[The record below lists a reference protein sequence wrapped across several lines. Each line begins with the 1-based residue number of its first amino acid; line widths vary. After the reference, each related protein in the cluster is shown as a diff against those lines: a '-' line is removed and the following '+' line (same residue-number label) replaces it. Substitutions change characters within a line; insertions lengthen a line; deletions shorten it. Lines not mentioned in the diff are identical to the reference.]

1 MKQFGYASQR
11 LGLVILMNF
20 GKQLKQNT
28 MDNYKAMNAYLLVT
42 SLNLTLFVISQLEPA
57 KMRQQQK
64 MRFSNLR
71 SANKNFLA
79 SLPTTKENKDFLNDQ
94 SFDSVGL
101 IVELIAM
108 LAIVHPD
115 QQEWITEEVKKLI
128 FVSENRQNGAS
139 F

>member
-1 MKQFGYASQR
+1 
-11 LGLVILMNF
+11 
-20 GKQLKQNT
+20 
-28 MDNYKAMNAYLLVT
+28 MDKYKSMNAYLLVT
-42 SLNLTLFVISQLEPA
+42 SLNLTLFAISQLEPS

-71 SANKNFLA
+71 SANKNFLDT
-79 SLPTTKENKDFLNDQ
+79 LPTSKDNKDFLNEQ

-108 LAIVHPD
+108 LAIVHPN
-115 QQEWITEEVKKLI
+115 QQEWITQEVKKLI